1 MALAELIFSDRTVV
15 YTDVAEAEAALSA
28 LCADVRLDYH
38 GVADILPADTL
49 LTPFTC
55 IISFVG
61 RQSQTR
67 IDTRTDVQA
76 RVAGG
81 QVDFGLLVFKRGTTR
96 PGTKAWANRLI
107 QQRLPVALFVDDSED
122 HITTTA
128 SHCGDRIKTW
138 LFQGTPFQLIMGVAL
153 FVSDG
158 SVEVRCSPYMRC
170 SV

>member
-1 MALAELIFSDRTVV
+1 MSSTMALAELIFSDRTVV

-38 GVADILPADTL
+38 GVADLLPREHVL
-49 LTPFTC
+49 PPHTC

-67 IDTRTDVQA
+67 IDTREEIQV

-81 QVDFGLLVFKRGTTR
+81 QVDFGLLVFKRGTSR

-107 QQRLPVALFVDDSED
+107 QQKLPVALFVDDSED
-122 HITTTA
+122 HITTTMA
-128 SHCGDRIKTW
+128 HCGDRIKPW
-138 LFQGTPFQLIMGVAL
+138 LFQGTPFHLMMGIGI
-153 FVSDG
+153 FV
-158 SVEVRCSPYMRC
+158 VM
-170 SV
+170 

>member
-1 MALAELIFSDRTVV
+1 MALAELIFSDHTVV

-38 GVADILPADTL
+38 GVADLLPVDTL
-49 LTPFTC
+49 LTPHTC

-67 IDTRTDVQA
+67 IDTRAALQA

-107 QQRLPVALFVDDSED
+107 QQKMPVALFVDDSED

-128 SHCGDRIKTW
+128 AHCGDRIKTW
-138 LFQGTPFQLIMGVAL
+138 LFQGTPMQLIMGMAL
-153 FVSDG
+153 FASDG
-158 SVEVRCSPYMRC
+158 SIEIRCCHHPDC
-170 SV
+170 